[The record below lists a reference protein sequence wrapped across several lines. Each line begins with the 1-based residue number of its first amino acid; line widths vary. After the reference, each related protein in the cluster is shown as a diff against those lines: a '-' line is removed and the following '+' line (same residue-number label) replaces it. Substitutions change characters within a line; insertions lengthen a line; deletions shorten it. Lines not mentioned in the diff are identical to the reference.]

1 MKKRDSSSRLPELG
15 QSSSSSSSRKDRN
28 RIIGLAQGFV
38 GSKIFDWIITGVII
52 LQAIALA
59 IEATPFVNSA
69 GEYDQLFEVRTFSL
83 IQSLVIAV
91 FIVEAILRMVAL
103 YPKPQN
109 YFRDPWNCFDFAII
123 VLSLTT
129 AGQFSTVARLVR
141 LLRITRLVTK
151 SAELRA
157 IVSTLVR
164 SIPSIFNILI
174 LFSILFFIYAILGY
188 HLFRD
193 VDPQHWSSFLT
204 SFTTLFQII
213 TLEGWVNVM
222 EPIVTALGP
231 IYWLYFASFIVIGTF
246 IIINLFISVIVRK
259 SEEAYK
265 QVQRESEVPL
275 TQHEI
280 VQEIKEIRRILE
292 ELEKRIGDDDKDKV
306 K

>member
-1 MKKRDSSSRLPELG
+1 MREKSSGRGPSRVV
-15 QSSSSSSSRKDRN
+15 
-28 RIIGLAQGFV
+28 GLAQRIV
-38 GSKIFDWIITGVII
+38 SSNTFDWIITGVIL

-59 IEATPFVNSA
+59 IEATPAILSIGKDVELLEA
-69 GEYDQLFEVRTFSL
+69 GTFSI

-91 FIVEAILRMVAL
+91 FIVEAALRLIAV
-103 YPKPQN
+103 YPRPQR
-109 YFRDPWNCFDFAII
+109 YFKDPWNCFDFAII
-123 VLSLTT
+123 ILSVIPIS
-129 AGQFSTVARLVR
+129 GQFSTIARLVR

-151 SAELRA
+151 SNELRA

-174 LFSILFFIYAILGY
+174 LLSILFFIYAIVGH
-188 HLFRD
+188 HLFRNA
-193 VDPQHWSSFLT
+193 DPEHWSSFPT
-204 SFTTLFQII
+204 SLITLFQII

-222 EPIVTALGP
+222 EPIVTTLGP

-265 QVQRESEVPL
+265 QVQRESEIPL

-292 ELEKRIGDDDKDKV
+292 ELEKRIGEDDENKV